1 MEFSFM
7 TQVNATKEAIWKY
20 YADIQ
25 KWYVWES
32 DLKNIT
38 LDNGFKT
45 GSKGIMELEGM
56 PPMEYLLTSVKEEQE
71 FWDKTDT
78 PIGSIY
84 FGHEIICDDNET
96 VHIKHTVKLVTDV
109 INNEKL
115 DFLKQVFSD
124 VPDSIMLLKS
134 KVENNG

>member
-7 TQVNATKEAIWKY
+7 TQINASKEKVWEY

-45 GSKGIMELEGM
+45 DSTGVMELDGM
-56 PPMEYLLTSVKEEQE
+56 PPMEYVLTSVKEYQE

-78 PIGSIY
+78 PLGSIF
-84 FGHEIICDDNET
+84 FGHEIFEINNES
-96 VHIKHTVKLVTDV
+96 VNIKHTVKLVSETITD
-109 INNEKL
+109 EKVG
-115 DFLKQVFSD
+115 FLKQVFAD
-124 VPDSIMLLKS
+124 VPDSILLLK
-134 KVENNG
+134 KVIED

>member
-7 TQVNATKEAIWKY
+7 TKVNTKKEKVWEY

-38 LDNGFKT
+38 LDNGFIT
-45 GSKGIMELEGM
+45 GSSGIMELEGM
-56 PPMEYLLTSVKEEQE
+56 PPMEYLLTSVKENQE

-78 PIGSIY
+78 PMGSIY
-84 FGHEIICDDNET
+84 FGHEIFENNDSSIN
-96 VHIKHTVKLVTDV
+96 IKHTVRLESDV
-109 INNEKL
+109 INEEKIN
-115 DFLKQVFSD
+115 FLKKVFSD
-124 VPDSIMLLKS
+124 VPDSIMLLKE
-134 KVENNG
+134 KVEL

>member
-7 TQVNATKEAIWKY
+7 TQVNAAKENVWAY

-38 LDNGFKT
+38 LDNGFQT

-56 PPMEYLLTSVKEEQE
+56 PPMEYLLTSVKEAQE

-84 FGHEIICDDNET
+84 FGHEIFCNDDKT
-96 VHIKHTVKLVTDV
+96 VNIKHTVKLVTDV

-124 VPDSIMLLKS
+124 VPDSIMLLKN
-134 KVENNG
+134 KVEAND

>member
-7 TQVNATKEAIWKY
+7 TKVNATKETVWEY
-20 YADIQ
+20 YADIE

-38 LDNGFKT
+38 LNNGFKT
-45 GSKGIMELEGM
+45 GSTGMMELEGM
-56 PPMEYLLTSVKEEQE
+56 PPMEYLLTSVKENEE

-84 FGHEIICDDNET
+84 FGHEIIENDDDT
-96 VHIKHTVKLVTDV
+96 VNIKHTVRLETDV
-109 INNEKL
+109 VNEGKIN
-115 DFLKQVFSD
+115 FLKQVFSD
-124 VPDSIMLLKS
+124 VPDSILLLKN
-134 KVENNG
+134 KVEM

>member
-7 TQVNATKEAIWKY
+7 TQVNAPKEKVWEY

-45 GSKGIMELEGM
+45 DSTGVMELEGM
-56 PPMEYLLTSVKEEQE
+56 PPMEYVLTSVKEFQE

-78 PIGSIY
+78 PMGSIF
-84 FGHEIICDDNET
+84 FGHEIIEISNDSIN
-96 VHIKHTVKLVTDV
+96 IKHTVKLASDTITD
-109 INNEKL
+109 EKIG
-115 DFLKQVFSD
+115 FLKNVFAD
-124 VPDSIMLLKS
+124 VPDSILLLK
-134 KVENNG
+134 KVVEA

>member
-7 TQVNATKEAIWKY
+7 TQINASKEEIWDY

-32 DLKNIT
+32 DLINIT
-38 LDNGFKT
+38 LDGGFKT

-56 PPMEYLLTSVKEEQE
+56 PPMEYHLTSVQEYQE

-78 PIGSIY
+78 PVGSIY
-84 FGHEIICDDNET
+84 FGHEIT
-96 VHIKHTVKLVTDV
+96 VHNDESVHIRHTVRLETDSADDQKV
-109 INNEKL
+109 G
-115 DFLKQVFSD
+115 FLKQVFSD
-124 VPDSIMLLKS
+124 VPDAVLLLK
-134 KVENNG
+134 KRVEHDN